1 MNRPFSISRGPSQEC
16 HCAFWTSCCRYI
28 PLFALSTSSYLLI
41 DSHDVETAFQGILE
55 FHSFTRPSRI
65 CCVCR
70 HFSFYPV
77 TNLTW
82 GCGLKRIPWEREI
95 TIKPRDLLTKEGFAE
110 SYSSILYFPMCLP
123 EVGLWARYEIWWPIL
138 TVPARNQEVR
148 FPGALGLN

>member
-28 PLFALSTSSYLLI
+28 PLFCALHVVLSSDWLSWCRDCFSRHPWIPLI
-41 DSHDVETAFQGILE
+41 H
-55 FHSFTRPSRI
+55 PSLKI

-82 GCGLKRIPWEREI
+82 GCGLKRIPWDREI